1 MGDLQVGEN
10 FRDRCRLIVIATGL
24 EATGLADVTCTIYDE
39 GGVHNAGTVAELSH
53 GWYEVTDFTP
63 DAAGTWHTEWSKTAV
78 PANYYFYYPFKLFK
92 VGGGEVTDVKTDT
105 VDIHTDVGDVHTDVG
120 TAITDIGAVH
130 THINDIHDTD
140 LPDLHTDVADVHT
153 DVADVHTDVADVHT
167 DVGTVITAAGT
178 AAAYAIVNSGQS
190 FRGAVTAIPG
200 ANQFTIGTLAGL
212 GAGIFIDA
220 NTPWYAYVLRDN
232 GGLAAAPQG
241 ETRLITAYVTATGAF
256 TTTAFS
262 SAVEA
267 GDDMIIMSA
276 YLSSVTDIHTV
287 IDNLHDT
294 DIPDIHT
301 DVGTAITAIGDMHAT
316 DLPDLHTDVG
326 TVHTD
331 VDAVRAR
338 TDRLE
343 ITKAFFGPC
352 LIAGTVDT
360 THTDIALGS
369 VTLPNIAGTITHV
382 YAGFKF
388 RMIENTNVAAN
399 KLNGAQEIQ
408 VDTVDAI
415 NFVDHQFGVAAS
427 TREGG
432 DCIIGAVDL
441 VATVDVF
448 NHAYAFV
455 WDEPL
460 SEVDSLVFNDIQPFL
475 IVSYY

>member
-1 MGDLQVGEN
+1 MGLKIGEV
-10 FRDRCRLIVIATGL
+10 FRDYCCLTVTATGVR
-24 EATGLADVTCTIYDE
+24 AVGLLDVTCQVIDE
-39 GGVHNAGTVAELSH
+39 TGTAFGAAIVATECAWAN
-53 GWYEVTDFTP
+53 GWYYADITP
-63 DAAGTWHTEWSKTAV
+63 DAAGTWATDWSKTAL
-78 PANYYFYYPFKLFK
+78 PANYTFHYPYKEFHVGAGQEADIYTRVGAPAGASVSADIAAIKAETASLVTK
-92 VGGGEVTDVKTDT
+92 VDT
-105 VDIHTDVGDVHTDVG
+105 VDDYVDTEVGD
-120 TAITDIGAVH
+120 I
-130 THINDIHDTD
+130 
-140 LPDLHTDVADVHT
+140 
-153 DVADVHTDVADVHT
+153 HTDVADVHT
-167 DVGTVITAAGT
+167 DVGTCITAAGT
-178 AAAYAIVNSGQS
+178 AAAYAIVNSGLG
-190 FRGAVTAIPG
+190 FRGIVTAAVAG
-200 ANQFTIGTLAGL
+200 VSFTIATLAGL
-212 GAGIFIDA
+212 GAGIFADA
-220 NTPWYAYVLRDN
+220 TSPWYAYVLRSN
-232 GGLAAAPQG
+232 GGVSGAPQG
-241 ETRLITAYVTATGAF
+241 EYRQVLTYVTATGLF
-256 TTTAFS
+256 TTNAFS
-262 SAVEA
+262 VAVA
-267 GDDMIIMSA
+267 VNDDVIITSNI
-276 YLSSVTDIHTV
+276 LPV
-287 IDNLHDT
+287 IRDLHDT

-301 DVGTAITAIGDMHAT
+301 DVGTVITNLSDVHTDVGTAITAIGDVHAT

-352 LIAGTVDT
+352 LIAATADT

-382 YAGFKF
+382 YAGIKF
-388 RMIENTNVAAN
+388 RMVENTNVAAN

-460 SEVDSLVFNDIQPFL
+460 TEVDSLVFNDVQPFL

>member
-1 MGDLQVGEN
+1 MGLKIGEV
-10 FRDRCRLIVIATGL
+10 FRDYCCLTVTATG
-24 EATGLADVTCTIYDE
+24 ARAIGLLDVTCQPVDE
-39 GGVHNAGTVAELSH
+39 TGTAFGAAIVATECPWAN
-53 GWYEVTDFTP
+53 GWYYADITP
-63 DAAGTWHTEWSKTAV
+63 DAAGTWVTDWSKTLLA
-78 PANYYFYYPFKLFK
+78 ANYTFHYWPKEFH
-92 VGGGEVTDVKTDT
+92 VGAGQEADIYTRLGAPAGASISADILVIDNFVDDLETRLTAARAGYIDELAAANLPTDITD
-105 VDIHTDVGDVHTDVG
+105 IHTDVG
-120 TAITDIGAVH
+120 TAITDIGGVH
-130 THINDIHDTD
+130 TDVAHIHDTD
-140 LPDLHTDVADVHT
+140 LPDL
-153 DVADVHTDVADVHT
+153 HT

-220 NTPWYAYVLRDN
+220 NTPWYAYVFRDN

-241 ETRLITAYVTATGAF
+241 ETRLITGYVTATGAF
-256 TTTAFS
+256 TTAAFS

-276 YLSSVTDIHTV
+276 YLSNTIDTHTV
-287 IDNLHDT
+287 VDNIHD
-294 DIPDIHT
+294 
-301 DVGTAITAIGDMHAT
+301 T
-316 DLPDLHTDVG
+316 DLPDVHTDIG

-352 LIAGTVDT
+352 LIVGTVDT